1 VDKSDLLYF
10 QKVAERIA
18 KSAGELILTFRGK
31 TLKTKSKTNALDIVT
46 EADLAS
52 EAFILK
58 EIHKEFPDHDFLSEE
73 SGAGGSRS
81 PFRWIIDPI
90 DGTREFASGM
100 PLFAVLLGLEYNG
113 ETIVNSVSMPV
124 MQELYSCAKGLGT
137 SLNGRSIR
145 VSQQTQ
151 LKESMVYVHPPKYSM
166 AEPAFQ
172 SIWRMMSRI
181 ARSTYRLQ
189 AGSYDMYYLSWIARG
204 AWEGFILPV
213 NYPKWWDVGT
223 CMLLVQE
230 AGGKVTTFMGNP
242 VTEENYKKEGIL
254 ATNGKIHDQLLA
266 IIQKEGI

>member
-1 VDKSDLLYF
+1 MNTSDLLYF
-10 QKVAERIA
+10 RKVAERIA
-18 KSAGELILTFRGK
+18 KEAGELILTYRGK
-31 TLKTKSKTNALDIVT
+31 ALKTKSKTHALDIVT

-52 EAFILK
+52 EAFIL
-58 EIHKEFPDHDFLSEE
+58 ERIHKEFPGHDFLSEE

-81 PFRWIIDPI
+81 LFRWIIDPI
-90 DGTREFASGM
+90 DCTREFASGI

-113 ETIVNSVSMPV
+113 EIIVNCVSIPA

-137 SLNGRSIR
+137 SFNSRPIR

-151 LKESMVYVHPPKYSM
+151 LKESMVYVHPPRYST

-189 AGSYDMYYLSWIARG
+189 TGSYDMLYLSWIARG

-230 AGGKVTTFMGNP
+230 AGGKVTTFKGDP

-254 ATNGKIHDQLLA
+254 ATNGKIHEQLLA
-266 IIQKEGI
+266 LI